1 MLCRK
6 KLLYFKAR
14 MAGNNITRSAI
25 LAGCSEKTASQAGS
39 RMEKDREVVAAYAR
53 AGGIPEKPK
62 PVKPGPIQKQ
72 VNTKQ
77 VAIKQEN
84 PPKPKKVVKAAEPAA
99 EVVAP
104 EPVANQYHDP
114 QKEDQAPPVD
124 NPLPPL
130 SDPIAYFR
138 RVMNDR
144 GEDPKIRL
152 DAAKALAA
160 FTVAKPG
167 EKGKKEETKEKAKNV
182 ATKFRNLRSVK

>member
-25 LAGCSEKTASQAGS
+25 LAGCSEKTAAQAGS
-39 RMEKDREVVAAYAR
+39 RMEKDRDVVAAYAR

-62 PVKPGPIQKQ
+62 PVKPAPIPKQ
-72 VNTKQ
+72 VKPKQ
-77 VAIKQEN
+77 VVIKPE
-84 PPKPKKVVKAAEPAA
+84 KPLKPEKVVKVAEPVVV
-99 EVVAP
+99 VVAP
-104 EPVANQYHDP
+104 EPAAEHYHEP
-114 QKEDQAPPVD
+114 QKEEKAPPAD
-124 NPLPPL
+124 NPLPSL

-138 RVMNDR
+138 RVMNDA

-167 EKGKKEETKEKAKNV
+167 EKGKKEETKEKAKDV

>member
-25 LAGCSEKTASQAGS
+25 LAGCSEKTAPQAGS

-53 AGGIPEKPK
+53 AGGIPEKAK
-62 PVKPGPIQKQ
+62 PVKPEPKPKAIKL
-72 VNTKQ
+72 KQ
-77 VAIKQEN
+77 VAIKQEKA
-84 PPKPKKVVKAAEPAA
+84 PDPVKVI
-99 EVVAP
+99 
-104 EPVANQYHDP
+104 EPVPAIVAREPIVEKYQEPEKQEPPPPTENQ
-114 QKEDQAPPVD
+114 
-124 NPLPPL
+124 LPSL

-138 RVMNDR
+138 RVMNAA

-167 EKGKKEETKEKAKNV
+167 EKGKKEERQEKAKEV
-182 ATKFRNLRSVK
+182 STKFRNLRSVK